1 MRLAATSISRR
12 NRSGRQL
19 GSQDLDCHL
28 AMLFEILGQVDRL
41 HAAAAQF
48 FLDDMA
54 VGKSGLQ
61 ALQVIA
67 QAWLK

>member
-1 MRLAATSISRR
+1 
-12 NRSGRQL
+12 
-19 GSQDLDCHL
+19 
-28 AMLFEILGQVDRL
+28 MLFEILGQVDRL